1 LKITPTFI
9 GTIASRRL
17 KGQNPLG
24 SSQVLAL
31 EEISIQPLFFF
42 LRLILLPKKKNQW
55 WFENVMSNV
64 KKFATI

>member
-17 KGQNPLG
+17 KGQKPLG

-31 EEISIQPLFFF
+31 EEISIQLLFFSKAY
-42 LRLILLPKKKNQW
+42 IITNKKKNQW